1 MKDHSAQEAGGIFR
15 FFLYVIVQGVCL
27 LFFQPVIAQQSK
39 DSTEKIQELGEVV
52 ISYNKWEQQL
62 NEVPNKITKINRA
75 QIQLQQPQTAADMLA
90 QSGSVFI
97 QKSQLGGGSPMI
109 RGFATN
115 RVLLVVDGVRMNN
128 AIYRSGN
135 LQNVISIDPLALEA
149 AEVVFG
155 PGSLIYGSDAIG
167 GVMDFHTLEPRF
179 SADSGWL
186 IRGSAQARYSSASNE
201 NTIHADWNIAGKK
214 LSWLSSITYS
224 KFDDLRMGKHGGQDR
239 YLRPEYVIRRQNK
252 DTVITNEDPRVQRFS
267 GYEQWN
273 LMQKLNY
280 RINDK
285 MKLQYS
291 FIYGGT
297 GTHPRYDRLIQYR
310 SGNLRF
316 AEWNY
321 GPMLW
326 RMHTL
331 HFLSNQKTA
340 VYDNLRITA
349 GYQNYAESRMDRSF
363 NRSSRNRQEELVDA
377 ISANLDAVKAIGKG
391 QLFWGAEYVYNK
403 IGSTGSTTDIGTGE
417 TVTSVSRY
425 PDNSK
430 WYTAGLYGSYKI
442 NLHKDLTLTSGIR
455 YSYNG
460 LNARFDNRFIP
471 FPYEKAAIEKGAFIF
486 NLGTVYRPATNW
498 QVHAH
503 VSSGYRMPN
512 IDDIG
517 KVFES
522 APGNVTVPNPGLQ
535 PEYAWNMEIG
545 IAYDIPA
552 IQENRPAGRLE
563 LTGFYTILEEA
574 IALRPYRFN
583 GQDSILFD
591 GTPSQVNALQ
601 NLSKATVWGMQAA
614 LLLPV
619 QKWWILRMNAN
630 YTWGRETDDAP
641 GSDKQVP
648 LRHAPPFFGNVAIQY
663 NRSAFLLEANLVYNS
678 SIRAENLAP
687 SEQAKTD
694 IYALDNNGNPYSP
707 GWYTLNLKGSYRVT
721 QAVVLSLGWEN
732 LTNQRY
738 RPYSSG
744 IVAAGSNLVASLRAS
759 F

>member
-186 IRGSAQARYSSASNE
+186 IRGSAQARYSSANNE

-273 LMQKLNY
+273 LMEKLNY

-349 GYQNYAESRMDRSF
+349 GYQNYAESRIDRSF
-363 NRSSRNRQEELVDA
+363 NRTSRNRQEELVDA

-425 PDNSK
+425 PDNSN
-430 WYTAGLYGSYKI
+430 WYTAGMYGSYKI
-442 NLHKDLTLTSGIR
+442 NLRKDLTLTSGIR

-517 KVFES
+517 KLFES

-563 LTGFYTILEEA
+563 LTGFYTLLEDA

-614 LLLPV
+614 LSLPV

-648 LRHAPPFFGNVAIQY
+648 LRHAPPFFGNIAIQY

>member
-1 MKDHSAQEAGGIFR
+1 MKDHSTTMAGGVFR
-15 FFLYVIVQGVCL
+15 LILYVILYGL
-27 LFFQPVIAQQSK
+27 LLVLHQATFAQQTK
-39 DSTEKIQELGEVV
+39 DSTQKIEELGEVI
-52 ISYNKWEQQL
+52 ISFNKWELQL
-62 NEVPNKITKINRA
+62 NEVPNKITKISRS

-179 SADSGWL
+179 SSDSSWL
-186 IRGSAQARYSSASNE
+186 VHGAAQARYSSANNE

-214 LSWLSSITYS
+214 LSWLSSVTYS
-224 KFDDLRMGKHGGQDR
+224 KFDDLRMGKHGGQDS
-239 YLRPEYVIRRQNK
+239 YLRPEYTIRRNNR
-252 DTVITNEDPRVQRFS
+252 DTILTNEDPRLQRFS

-280 RINDK
+280 RITNK
-285 MKLQYS
+285 MRLQYS

-310 SGNLRF
+310 NGRLRF

-331 HFLSNQKTA
+331 HFLSNQKT
-340 VYDNLRITA
+340 VLYDNLRITA
-349 GYQNYAESRMDRSF
+349 GYQNYAESRMDRTF
-363 NRSSRNRQEELVDA
+363 NRTIRNRQEELVDA
-377 ISANLDAVKAIGKG
+377 VSANLDAVKTVGNG
-391 QLFWGAEYVYNK
+391 QLYWGAEYVYNK
-403 IGSTGSTTDIGTGE
+403 VGSTGSATDIETEE
-417 TVTSVSRY
+417 TVSSVSRY
-425 PDNSK
+425 PDNSN

-442 NLHKDLTLTSGIR
+442 NIREDLTLTSGIR

-460 LNARFDNRFIP
+460 LNARFNNQFIP
-471 FPYEKAAIEKGAFIF
+471 FPYEKAAIQKGAFIF
-486 NLGTVYRPATNW
+486 NLGTVYRPTENW
-498 QVHAH
+498 QLHAH

-517 KVFES
+517 KLFES
-522 APGNVTVPNPGLQ
+522 APGNLTVPNPGLE
-535 PEYAWNMEIG
+535 PEYAWNLEMG
-545 IAYDIPA
+545 VAYNIPA
-552 IQENRPAGRLE
+552 IQEHRQAGRLE
-563 LTGFYTILEEA
+563 LTGFYTILENA
-574 IALRPYRFN
+574 LALRPFQFN
-583 GQDSILFD
+583 GRDSILFD
-591 GTPSQVNALQ
+591 GALSQVNALQ
-601 NLSKATVWGMQAA
+601 NLARATVWGVQAA
-614 LLLPV
+614 AVVPMHR
-619 QKWWILRMNAN
+619 WWVLRMNAN
-630 YTWGRETDDAP
+630 YTWGRETDDAME
-641 GSDKQVP
+641 SEKQVP
-648 LRHAPPFFGNVAIQY
+648 LRHAPPFFGNLAIQY
-663 NRSAFLLEANLVYNS
+663 NKSDFSLEANLVYNS

-694 IYALDNNGNPYSP
+694 IYAVDRNGKPFSPDWYS
-707 GWYTLNLKGSYRVT
+707 LNLKGNYRIT
-721 QAVVLSLGWEN
+721 PAFTLSLGWEN

>member
-1 MKDHSAQEAGGIFR
+1 MAGALIAGQSAYAQEK
-15 FFLYVIVQGVCL
+15 
-27 LFFQPVIAQQSK
+27 K
-39 DSTEKIQELGEVV
+39 DSTSIQELGEVI
-52 ISYNKWEQQL
+52 ISFNKWEQQL

-115 RVLLVVDGVRMNN
+115 RVLLVMDGVRMNN

-167 GVMDFHTLEPRF
+167 GVMDFHSLEPRF
-179 SADSGWL
+179 STGKNL
-186 IRGSAQARYSSASNE
+186 FVKGSAQARYSSANNE
-201 NTIHADWNIAGKK
+201 NTLHADWNIAGQK
-214 LSWLSSITYS
+214 LSWLSSVTYS

-239 YLRPEYVIRRQNK
+239 YLRPEYVVRQNNR
-252 DTVITNEDPRVQRFS
+252 DTILSNEDPRTQRFS

-273 LMQKLNY
+273 FLQKLKY

-285 MKLQYS
+285 MTLQYA
-291 FIYGGT
+291 FTYGGT
-297 GTHPRYDRLIQYR
+297 GTHPRYDRLLQYR
-310 SGNLRF
+310 SGRLRF

-331 HFLSNQKTA
+331 HFLSTQKT
-340 VYDNLRITA
+340 VLYDNLRFTA
-349 GYQNYAESRMDRSF
+349 GYQNYAESRLDRTF
-363 NRSSRNRQEELVDA
+363 NRTIRNRQAEAVDA
-377 ISANLDAVKAIGKG
+377 LSANLDAVKTIGAG
-391 QLFWGAEYVYNK
+391 QLYWGAEYVHNK
-403 IGSTGSTTDIGTGE
+403 VGSTGSSTDITTGE
-417 TVTSVSRY
+417 SEAAVSRY
-425 PDNSK
+425 PDKSK

-442 NLHKDLTLTSGIR
+442 NLHKDVTLTSGVR

-460 LNARFDNRFIP
+460 LKAAFDDRFIP
-471 FPYEKAAIEKGAFIF
+471 FPYEQASIKKGALTV
-486 NLGTVYRPATNW
+486 NLGTVYRPALNW
-498 QVHAH
+498 QIHAH
-503 VSSGYRMPN
+503 ISSGYRMPN

-517 KVFES
+517 KLFES
-522 APGNVTVPNPGLQ
+522 APGHLTVPNPGLQ
-535 PEYAWNMEIG
+535 PEYAWNMEMG
-545 IAYDIPA
+545 IAHDIPSKA
-552 IQENRPAGRLE
+552 AGSPAGRLE
-563 LTGFYTILEEA
+563 LTGFYTILQDA
-574 IALRPYRFN
+574 IVLRPFSFN
-583 GQDSILFD
+583 GRDSIVFD
-591 GTPSQVNALQ
+591 GVLSQVNALQ
-601 NLSKATVWGMQAA
+601 NVAKATVWGLQAA
-614 LLLPV
+614 AALPV
-619 QKWWILRMNAN
+619 HRRWMLKMNAN
-630 YTWGRETDDAP
+630 YTWGRETNDAP

-648 LRHAPPFFGNVAIQY
+648 LRHAPPFFGNLALQFKK
-663 NRSAFLLEANLVYNS
+663 ADWLLETNLIYNS
-678 SIRAENLAP
+678 SIKAADLAP

-694 IYALDNNGNPYSP
+694 IYALDASGKPFSP
-707 GWYTLNLKGSYRVT
+707 EWYTLNIKGSYRILPSLLV
-721 QAVVLSLGWEN
+721 SLGWEN

-744 IVAAGSNLVASLRAS
+744 IVAAGSNFIASLRAS

>member
-1 MKDHSAQEAGGIFR
+1 MKDHSTKKAGRIFR
-15 FFLYVIVQGVCL
+15 LFLHVVVSGTVP
-27 LFFQPVIAQQSK
+27 LFYQPAVAQQNK
-39 DSTEKIQELGEVV
+39 DTTQKIQELGEVV
-52 ISYNKWEQQL
+52 ISFNKWEQQL
-62 NEVPNKITKINRA
+62 NEVPNKITKINRT

-128 AIYRSGN
+128 AIFRSGN

-179 SADSGWL
+179 SADSSWL
-186 IRGSAQARYSSASNE
+186 VRGAVQARYSSANNE

-224 KFDDLRMGKHGGQDR
+224 RFDDLKMGKHGGQDS
-239 YLRPEYVIRRQNK
+239 YLRPEYVIRRNSR
-252 DTVITNEDPRVQRFS
+252 DTILTNTDPRVQRFS

-280 RINDK
+280 RITDK
-285 MKLQYS
+285 MRLQYS

-310 SGNLRF
+310 SGRLRF

-340 VYDNLRITA
+340 LYDNLRITA
-349 GYQNYAESRMDRSF
+349 GYQNYAESRLDRTF
-363 NRSSRNRQEELVDA
+363 NRTIRNRQEELVDA
-377 ISANLDAVKAIGKG
+377 VSANLDAVKSVGKG
-391 QLFWGAEYVYNK
+391 QLYWGAEYVYNNV
-403 IGSTGSTTDIGTGE
+403 GSTGNTSDIETGE
-417 TVTSVSRY
+417 TISSVSRY
-425 PDNSK
+425 PDNSN

-442 NLHKDLTLTSGIR
+442 NLREDLTLTSGIR

-460 LNARFDNRFIP
+460 LNARFNNQFIP
-471 FPYEKAAIEKGAFIF
+471 FPYEKAAIKKGAFIF
-486 NLGTVYRPATNW
+486 NLGTVYRPTGNW
-498 QVHAH
+498 QLHAH

-517 KVFES
+517 KLFES
-522 APGNVTVPNPGLQ
+522 APGNLTVPNPGLE
-535 PEYAWNMEIG
+535 PEYAWNMEMG
-545 IAYDIPA
+545 VAYDIPA
-552 IQENRPAGRLE
+552 IPELRPAGRLE
-563 LTGFYTILEEA
+563 LTGFYTILENA
-574 IALRPYRFN
+574 IALRPFEFN
-583 GQDSILFD
+583 GRDSLVFD
-591 GTPSQVNALQ
+591 GVNSQVNALQ
-601 NLSKATVWGMQAA
+601 NLARATVWGVQAA
-614 LLLPV
+614 AILPLHR
-619 QKWWILRMNAN
+619 WWILRMNAN
-630 YTWGRETDDAP
+630 YTWGRETDDAF
-641 GSDKQVP
+641 GSYKQVP
-648 LRHAPPFFGNVAIQY
+648 LRHAPPFFGNLAIQY
-663 NRSAFLLEANLVYNS
+663 NRSAFTMEANLVYNS
-678 SIRAENLAP
+678 SISAENLAP
-687 SEQAKTD
+687 SEQAKTE
-694 IYALDNNGNPYSP
+694 IYATDRNGNPYSP
-707 GWYTLNLKGSYRVT
+707 EWFTLNLKGSYRVT
-721 QAVVLSLGWEN
+721 PVFVLSLGWEN
-732 LTNQRY
+732 MTNQRY

>member
-15 FFLYVIVQGVCL
+15 FFLHVIVPGASL
-27 LFFQPVIAQQSK
+27 LFFQPVIAQQPK

-62 NEVPNKITKINRA
+62 NEVPNKITKISRA

-179 SADSGWL
+179 GSDSGWL
-186 IRGSAQARYSSASNE
+186 IRGSAQARYSSANNE

-252 DTVITNEDPRVQRFS
+252 DTVLTNEDPRVQRFS

-340 VYDNLRITA
+340 IYDNLRITA

-363 NRSSRNRQEELVDA
+363 NRSSRNRQEEMVDA
-377 ISANLDAVKAIGKG
+377 ISTNLDAVKAIGKG

-403 IGSTGSTTDIGTGE
+403 IGSTGSTTDIVTEE

-517 KVFES
+517 KLFES

-563 LTGFYTILEEA
+563 LTGFYTLLENA

-619 QKWWILRMNAN
+619 QKWWVLRMNAN

-648 LRHAPPFFGNVAIQY
+648 LRHAPPFFGNMAIQY
-663 NRSAFLLEANLVYNS
+663 SRSAFLLEANLVYNS
-678 SIRAENLAP
+678 TIRAENLAP
-687 SEQAKTD
+687 SEQAKRD

-707 GWYTLNLKGSYRVT
+707 GWYTLNLKGSYRVSP
-721 QAVVLSLGWEN
+721 AVVLSLGWEN
-732 LTNQRY
+732 MTNQRY